1 MQTVIKSSRISKNY
15 KGFQAVKDVSL
26 NICKGEIYGFIG
38 LNGSGKTTTIRML
51 LGMIKPTE
59 GACYIKGE
67 KVTSTNH
74 RIWRS
79 VGHIVETPHCYPE
92 LTVLENLEI
101 FRRIRLMSDPEIVP
115 RVMEQLHLT
124 RYAQKKAR
132 NLSLGNTQRLGIAK
146 ALLHSPEI
154 LILDEPMNGLD
165 PSGIVEIRTL
175 LQDLALNKGV
185 TILMSSHLLREVA
198 KIATKIGIIHKG
210 RLIQEIESMQLSERL
225 NQQLV
230 IDTRNNASAISQL
243 TTAGYASKINNDG
256 LIETTDGRA
265 IRNPDEISRLLV
277 YTGFAPTTLT
287 VKEENLESYFLKIT
301 EREGE
306 KLQ

>member
-1 MQTVIKSSRISKNY
+1 
-15 KGFQAVKDVSL
+15 
-26 NICKGEIYGFIG
+26 
-38 LNGSGKTTTIRML
+38 ML

-59 GACYIKGE
+59 GTCYIKGE
-67 KVTSTNH
+67 KVTSINH

-101 FRRIRLMSDPEIVP
+101 FRHIRLISDPDIVP
-115 RVMEQLHLT
+115 KVMEQLNLT
-124 RYAQKKAR
+124 RYAQKKAGI
-132 NLSLGNTQRLGIAK
+132 LSLGNAQRLGIAK

-165 PSGIVEIRTL
+165 PSGIVEIREL
-175 LQDLALNKGV
+175 LQDLAFNRGV
-185 TILMSSHLLREVA
+185 TILMSSHLLSEVA

-210 RLIQEIESMQLSERL
+210 RLIQEIESIKLSELL

-230 IDTRNNASAISQL
+230 IDTSNNKSAISQL
-243 TTAGYASKINNDG
+243 TTAGYTSKINNNG
-256 LIETTDGRA
+256 FIETTDRRA

-277 YTGFAPTTLT
+277 YKGFPPTKLT
-287 VKEENLESYFLKIT
+287 VKEENLESHFLKII
-301 EREGE
+301 ERKGE